1 MSPFLV
7 MNNIYLTGFMGTG
20 KTSTGQE
27 LARQLKHNFLDLD
40 ELIEQQEAKTI
51 ADIFKE
57 KGEAYF
63 RALEK
68 KLLTEISRKDQQVV
82 SCGGGIVIDPE
93 NILLMKETGVMVCLF
108 ATPEIILERTRKF
121 SHRPLL
127 NVPDPLERISV
138 LLAQRRKFYEQADII
153 VDNSAISVV
162 QTAVQILKSL
172 PE

>member
-1 MSPFLV
+1 
-7 MNNIYLTGFMGTG
+7 MGTG

-27 LARQLKHNFLDLD
+27 LARQLKRNFLDLD
-40 ELIEQQEAKTI
+40 ELIEQQEAKAI